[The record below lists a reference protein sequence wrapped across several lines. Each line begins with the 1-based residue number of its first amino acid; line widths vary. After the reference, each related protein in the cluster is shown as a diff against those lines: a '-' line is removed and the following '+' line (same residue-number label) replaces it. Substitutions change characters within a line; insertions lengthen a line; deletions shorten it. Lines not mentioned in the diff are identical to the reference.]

1 MSYISASVIKSLRE
15 AKKMTQRELGLIL
28 SVSDKTVS
36 KWETG
41 KGLPDISLLGPLAS
55 ALGVS
60 VAELFSGNPVQN
72 RNRCANMKKSVFYVC
87 PICGNVICSVGEIS
101 VSCCGTELPPL
112 LPEEPDLEHQICASE
127 SDGEIFVTLGH
138 EMSREHHISFIA
150 YVADARA
157 ELVKL
162 YPEQSAEARFARRG
176 GGRLFAFCN
185 RHGLFKVKI

>member
-1 MSYISASVIKSLRE
+1 MPYISASVIKSLRE
-15 AKKMTQRELGLIL
+15 DKKMTQRELGSIL

-41 KGLPDISLLGPLAS
+41 KGLPDISLIEPLSS

-72 RNRCANMKKSVFYVC
+72 RNRCANMEKTVFYVC
-87 PICGNVICSVGEIS
+87 PICSNVICSVGEIS

-112 LPEEPDLEHQICASE
+112 APEEADLEHRICAYE
-127 SDGEIFVTLGH
+127 SDGELYVTLEH

-150 YVADARA
+150 YVTGSRA

-162 YPEQSAEARFARRG
+162 YPEQGAEARFARRG
-176 GGRLFAFCN
+176 GGRLLALCT
-185 RHGLFKVKI
+185 RHGFFEVKI